1 MLRTLSL
8 LADAALAVGLQ
19 LRAALALAAI
29 APLILHALTLSDL

>member
-19 LRAALALAAI
+19 LGAALALTTI
-29 APLILHALTLSDL
+29 APLIAGTGGAEN